1 MCSAVQPTE
10 HDFQLSSYRWGVP
23 FMSLVTICA
32 HYLEY
37 MYLFG
42 VSSQLFRILHTLFYP
57 CLDTLN
63 THSYSPLTHE
73 KMPLFLIFIL
83 TDALDPSKEVSR
95 TPPPS
100 QIIVMIL
107 NDVDQL
113 MFIKGFCVCLKI
125 LMRPQIERD
134 MDTDMDSKRQ
144 GSKISILM
152 FSQDKY
158 IECNDFWPDFQTIYF
173 FFKGI
178 V

>member
-1 MCSAVQPTE
+1 MVPFIDWFLHGSGRNNWSKT
-10 HDFQLSSYRWGVP
+10 DFQTFFEEFRYLVKDGV
-23 FMSLVTICA
+23 FHSWVLQHFVHITWSTYII
-32 HYLEY
+32 
-37 MYLFG
+37 FG

-125 LMRPQIERD
+125 LMRP
-134 MDTDMDSKRQ
+134 
-144 GSKISILM
+144 
-152 FSQDKY
+152 
-158 IECNDFWPDFQTIYF
+158 
-173 FFKGI
+173 
-178 V
+178 